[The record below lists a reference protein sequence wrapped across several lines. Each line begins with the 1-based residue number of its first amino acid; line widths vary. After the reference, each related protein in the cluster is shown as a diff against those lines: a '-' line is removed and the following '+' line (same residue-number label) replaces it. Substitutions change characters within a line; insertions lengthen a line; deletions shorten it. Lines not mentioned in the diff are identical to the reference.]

1 MAAIYRQCWQVE
13 MFLKSI
19 NQNPRIKNLT
29 GTRANALKIAIWTAL
44 IGLLMVRV
52 LELPAQIVH

>member
-1 MAAIYRQCWQVE
+1 VAAIYRQCWQVE

-29 GTRANALKIAIWTAL
+29 GTPANALKIAIWTAL